1 MIKVIDLFSGIGGF
15 SLGLERAGPFQTI
28 QFVEQDDKAR
38 QVLRKHWP
46 DVPQHDDIRTY
57 QPTLGA
63 ADLVCGG
70 FPCQD
75 ISSAGRGVGIVG
87 ERSGLW
93 SEMARVIGA
102 VRPRWVIAENVSA
115 LRSKGLTLVLQDLCS
130 LGYDAEWHCIPASA
144 VGAPHRRDR
153 VWIIAYRNSDGDC
166 QPVVPVDAEASGV
179 QGDVAYRNDQP
190 ETEREYGEDVQSS
203 GTGGQNDRRGSD
215 GTPMEVSPGVARQ
228 DPADV
233 AHPNSPRLE
242 VGQREPRD
250 DGAEQSAV
258 VGGGEAGNVP
268 NSTSPGQLRAEQ
280 LEDNREGQRGRG
292 ADDLDPQGEVR
303 GWEGQ
308 WAVEPPVG
316 RVAHG
321 VPFEL
326 HLLRGLNEEVYTT
339 EAIPAGSELEGQVL
353 RAVWESRALA
363 ETSPELYLNRLH
375 DLVPGVPQELA
386 LGGWFLGAWLE
397 SSKGL
402 RDLWEAFY
410 TKPLQETQDLQQE
423 LSKRVRAIERTK
435 EVGPM
440 KGRVDRLKQLG
451 NSIVPQIATLLGQ
464 AIIRRQRH

>member
-1 MIKVIDLFSGIGGF
+1 VRYVYGMIKVIDLFSGIGGF

-57 QPTLGA
+57 QPNPGD

-179 QGDVAYRNDQP
+179 QGDVAH
-190 ETEREYGEDVQSS
+190 
-203 GTGGQNDRRGSD
+203 
-215 GTPMEVSPGVARQ
+215 
-228 DPADV
+228 PA
-233 AHPNSPRLE
+233 
-242 VGQREPRD
+242 GQRSHSETNEQIVGGEGSSQSESSQPRD
-250 DGAEQSAV
+250 NRSDWWQTEPALDRMVDGL
-258 VGGGEAGNVP
+258 P
-268 NSTSPGQLRAEQ
+268 
-280 LEDNREGQRGRG
+280 
-292 ADDLDPQGEVR
+292 
-303 GWEGQ
+303 
-308 WAVEPPVG
+308 
-316 RVAHG
+316 
-321 VPFEL
+321 
-326 HLLRGLNEEVYTT
+326 
-339 EAIPAGSELEGQVL
+339 
-353 RAVWESRALA
+353 
-363 ETSPELYLNRLH
+363 
-375 DLVPGVPQELA
+375 
-386 LGGWFLGAWLE
+386 
-397 SSKGL
+397 
-402 RDLWEAFY
+402 
-410 TKPLQETQDLQQE
+410 
-423 LSKRVRAIERTK
+423 
-435 EVGPM
+435 
-440 KGRVDRLKQLG
+440 GRVDRLKQLG